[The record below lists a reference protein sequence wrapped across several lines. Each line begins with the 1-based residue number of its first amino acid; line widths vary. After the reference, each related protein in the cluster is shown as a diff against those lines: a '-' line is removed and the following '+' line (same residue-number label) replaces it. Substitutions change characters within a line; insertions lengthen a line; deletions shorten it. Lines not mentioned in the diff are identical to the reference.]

1 LVAAD
6 SGAALGVW
14 RRIGRGLTLAWRA
27 TGRGVV
33 EFYLSKNL
41 TYSSSIAY
49 YSLLSVFPFLLIVL
63 TVISRIAVGK
73 AGSERTV
80 VNLVERALPS
90 NFDFLSE
97 QLVQMQQAPIPLTI
111 AGTIITVWAS
121 MGVFGAITSAVDHA
135 WGTERPYNFFKHKL
149 VAFVMMM
156 AAGLLFVSALVLKGA
171 VQISRMSWFASLA
184 DWFPWLPHITGF
196 AGRQAFMPSL
206 ILAIGLVYYFVPNT
220 KVRLRDVWFGAILAA
235 VLWRLALA
243 GFSWYLGSLA
253 RFDVH
258 GQAGTIVAFL
268 VWVYLSA
275 VILLYG
281 VEVTAAYARA
291 RMVLDETEKG

>member
-6 SGAALGVW
+6 NGAALGVW
-14 RRIGRGLTLAWRA
+14 RRTGRGLTLAWRA

-33 EFYLSKNL
+33 EFYNSKNL
-41 TYSSSIAY
+41 TYASSIAY

-63 TVISRIAVGK
+63 TAISRIAVGK

-90 NFDFLSE
+90 DFDFLSE

-111 AGTIITVWAS
+111 VGTIITVWAS

-135 WGTERPYNFFKHKL
+135 WGTDRPYNFFKHKL

-171 VQISRMSWFASLA
+171 VQISQMSWFASMV

-235 VLWRLALA
+235 LLWRLALA
-243 GFSWYLGSLA
+243 GFSWYLGSFA
-253 RFDVH
+253 RFNVH
-258 GQAGTIVAFL
+258 GQAGAVVAFL

-275 VILLYG
+275 VILLFG

-291 RMVLDETEKG
+291 RMVLDEAEGK